1 MNNKF
6 PLFLA
11 SFMTLIAA
19 GVGFAIRGAIL
30 DDWASQYG
38 FTKGELGTI
47 TGGGLVGFGIVILA
61 ASLITDALGYKPILI
76 LAFILHVL
84 SAVLTLSAGPVY
96 AASGKEATFSVLYY
110 GMFMFSVA
118 NGLCEAVINP
128 LVATL
133 YPNRKTHYLNIL
145 HAGWPGGLIIGA
157 LLAKLIVGKV
167 AWEIPMAVFLV
178 PTLLYGVIVLL
189 NKFPR
194 SEASLAGVSF
204 GQMLGQFFSPILILL
219 LALHACVGYVELG
232 TDSWIS
238 NITES
243 FLEGQGLYLFIYA
256 STVMF
261 ILRFFAGPIVEHI
274 NPLGLLF
281 VSAILGTV
289 GLYMIGSSSA
299 AAPMMVW
306 VAVTVYSLGKT
317 FLWPT
322 MLGVVGERFPKG
334 GALTMGAMGGIG
346 MLSAGLLGGPGI
358 GYKQD
363 KFASENLQAAS
374 VETYDRYKAA
384 TPSNFLNIGEI
395 YGIDGA
401 KKGVILDGKGPGT
414 ELAATVELLAKE
426 KREIA
431 DVTKLAAWWE
441 TAKGTAE
448 TDKPLVKAANIHGG
462 QMALKLTAFVP
473 AAMAVGYLIL
483 VLYFAAKGGYRQ
495 EVLHGE
501 KPDGERYT
509 GGVEGPVE

>member
-1 MNNKF
+1 
-6 PLFLA
+6 
-11 SFMTLIAA
+11 
-19 GVGFAIRGAIL
+19 
-30 DDWASQYG
+30 
-38 FTKGELGTI
+38 
-47 TGGGLVGFGIVILA
+47 
-61 ASLITDALGYKPILI
+61 
-76 LAFILHVL
+76 
-84 SAVLTLSAGPVY
+84 
-96 AASGKEATFSVLYY
+96 
-110 GMFMFSVA
+110 
-118 NGLCEAVINP
+118 
-128 LVATL
+128 
-133 YPNRKTHYLNIL
+133 
-145 HAGWPGGLIIGA
+145 
-157 LLAKLIVGKV
+157 
-167 AWEIPMAVFLV
+167 
-178 PTLLYGVIVLL
+178 
-189 NKFPR
+189 
-194 SEASLAGVSF
+194 
-204 GQMLGQFFSPILILL
+204 
-219 LALHACVGYVELG
+219 VGYVELG

-306 VAVTVYSLGKT
+306 FAVTVYSLGKT

-374 VETYDRYKAA
+374 AETYDRYKAA
-384 TPSNFLNIGEI
+384 SPSNFLNIGEI

-414 ELAATVELLAKE
+414 ELAATVELLAKDN
-426 KREIA
+426 REIA

-441 TAKGTAE
+441 TAKATAE

-483 VLYFAAKGGYRQ
+483 VLYFASKGGYRQ

>member
-1 MNNKF
+1 M
-6 PLFLA
+6 
-11 SFMTLIAA
+11 
-19 GVGFAIRGAIL
+19 
-30 DDWASQYG
+30 
-38 FTKGELGTI
+38 
-47 TGGGLVGFGIVILA
+47 
-61 ASLITDALGYKPILI
+61 
-76 LAFILHVL
+76 
-84 SAVLTLSAGPVY
+84 
-96 AASGKEATFSVLYY
+96 
-110 GMFMFSVA
+110 
-118 NGLCEAVINP
+118 
-128 LVATL
+128 
-133 YPNRKTHYLNIL
+133 
-145 HAGWPGGLIIGA
+145 
-157 LLAKLIVGKV
+157 
-167 AWEIPMAVFLV
+167 
-178 PTLLYGVIVLL
+178 
-189 NKFPR
+189 
-194 SEASLAGVSF
+194 
-204 GQMLGQFFSPILILL
+204 
-219 LALHACVGYVELG
+219 GYVELG

-374 VETYDRYKAA
+374 AETYDRYKAA
-384 TPSNFLNIGEI
+384 SPSNVLNIGEI

-441 TAKGTAE
+441 TAKATAE